1 MMSRGQICRLRGWE
15 GRHEPRRAGA
25 RTQFHR
31 PAVRFS
37 PPHRRA
43 EFRESR
49 SRRSAASRIFR
60 SARPPN
66 PVPRVGGA
74 ARRRRHGRT
83 SGPCA
88 NLETARFPCGAGAY
102 PLCNGTVQYQ
112 LPGQPRANPPAPGTD
127 CPVLGAMYRQYTSTI
142 LPTYRYP
149 GAHRLLQPAKFQIWI
164 SHTFF
169 PDRSSGSTCTI
180 SSCRLAVS
188 DTSIRTKTW
197 WADAGAAASS
207 PDQPPPRRSHTLLN
221 PAEDCTF
228 VKKNEGRGEARRDG
242 ASWGQERNG

>member
-37 PPHRRA
+37 PPHMRA

-88 NLETARFPCGAGAY
+88 NLETARLPCGAGAY

-127 CPVLGAMYRQYTSTI
+127 CPVLGAMYRQIYFHHTSYVQVSGGT
-142 LPTYRYP
+142 PTSPARQIPNLDAPYVFPRP
-149 GAHRLLQPAKFQIWI
+149 LIRVDMHDLVLQ
-164 SHTFF
+164 
-169 PDRSSGSTCTI
+169 
-180 SSCRLAVS
+180 
-188 DTSIRTKTW
+188 
-197 WADAGAAASS
+197 
-207 PDQPPPRRSHTLLN
+207 
-221 PAEDCTF
+221 
-228 VKKNEGRGEARRDG
+228 ARRVRHEYPYKDVVG
-242 ASWGQERNG
+242 RRRGRRLVTRSTTAPEEPHAEPRQRS

>member
-1 MMSRGQICRLRGWE
+1 MMFRGQICHLRAWE
-15 GRHEPRRAGA
+15 GRPEPRRAGA

-127 CPVLGAMYRQYTSTI
+127 CPVLGAMYRQIYFHHTSYVQVSGGT
-142 LPTYRYP
+142 PTS
-149 GAHRLLQPAKFQIWI
+149 PARQIPNLD
-164 SHTFF
+164 FPYVF

-188 DTSIRTKTW
+188 DMSIRTKTW

-221 PAEDCTF
+221 PAGDCTF